1 MHWARSRAT
10 GSHSARVASAPCGCV
25 DRGLS
30 AEAMI
35 QGVIKAIGQLSDADL
50 RKIVWRAL
58 ALAVVVFAG
67 LWGLSWWLLDWA
79 GGGLVAYIGTD
90 GFWGGLIETL
100 VELGGLAAVLIA
112 SFLLFPAVMGMTQG
126 FFLEDAAGVVERKH
140 YRDLPEAHDQPILEG
155 VRDAVSLAFTTII
168 LNVVILPVYLILS
181 FIPPLNV
188 IVFYALNGYLL
199 GREYFEVVAVRRLTH
214 DHVRT
219 LRRRHR
225 GRLTAAGV
233 IITVMLTI
241 PLVNL
246 LAPVVATAFMVH
258 VFERLRRNAGLPA
271 TRAAAA

>member
-1 MHWARSRAT
+1 M
-10 GSHSARVASAPCGCV
+10 VQ
-25 DRGLS
+25 GLF
-30 AEAMI
+30 
-35 QGVIKAIGQLSDADL
+35 KAVGQLGDAEL
-50 RKIVWRAL
+50 RRIVWRAL
-58 ALAVVVFAG
+58 ALAVLVFAV

-79 GGGLVAYIGTD
+79 GGGLVAWLGTE
-90 GFWGGLIETL
+90 GFWGGLIEGL

-112 SFLLFPAVMGMTQG
+112 SFLLFPAAMGMTQG
-126 FFLEDAAGVVERKH
+126 FFLEDAAGVVEGKH
-140 YRDLPEAHDQPILEG
+140 YPDLPEAHEQPILEG
-155 VRDAVSLAFTTII
+155 VRDALSLAATTIF

-181 FIPPLNV
+181 LIPPLNV

-214 DHVRT
+214 DQVRT

-225 GRLTAAGV
+225 GRLTTAGV
-233 IITVMLTI
+233 VITVMLTI

-271 TRAAAA
+271 TRTAAA